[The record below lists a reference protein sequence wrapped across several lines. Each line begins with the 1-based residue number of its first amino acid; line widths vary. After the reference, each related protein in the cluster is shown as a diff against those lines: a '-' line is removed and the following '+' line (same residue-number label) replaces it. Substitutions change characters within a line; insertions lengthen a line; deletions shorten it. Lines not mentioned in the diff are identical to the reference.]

1 MMKIGMIIGFF
12 IVIIGII
19 LLSNFNVINPE
30 SIYISESKVSDQSIS
45 LTGGF
50 IDSASLYKGYKVDYH
65 DQALYIQIQGN
76 LLSLQ
81 KSSGE
86 FHLNI
91 KNEYKDLHKIYIQ
104 GSDKTKLELIWEKR

>member
-1 MMKIGMIIGFF
+1 MIIGFF
-12 IVIIGII
+12 IVIIGIM
-19 LLSNFNVINPE
+19 LLPRFNVINPE
-30 SIYISESKVSDQSIS
+30 IIYISESKVSEQSIS
-45 LTGGF
+45 LTGGI
-50 IDSASLYKGYKVDYH
+50 IDSASLYKGYKVDYRDH
-65 DQALYIQIQGN
+65 TLYVQIQGS

-104 GSDKTKLELIWEKR
+104 GSDQTKLELVWEK